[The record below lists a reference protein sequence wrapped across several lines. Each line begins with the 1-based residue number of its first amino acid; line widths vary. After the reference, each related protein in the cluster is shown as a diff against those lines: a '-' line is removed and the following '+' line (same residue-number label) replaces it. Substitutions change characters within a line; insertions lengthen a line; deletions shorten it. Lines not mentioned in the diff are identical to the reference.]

1 MTRRLVVFAALVG
14 LVVSVVPPAGAGT
27 DGFLTS
33 RRPQL
38 VATAPGVDVIPILS
52 TRDVIGAGSDA
63 YQMSGIPDGLGAYRS
78 GPGSIELFM
87 NHELEGPEE
96 GDVAF
101 SRISHVTLNDDG
113 EVVDAEY
120 VIDGNEGYVDLCS
133 STLEVIGGTPWYFTG
148 EETKFGKNGDG
159 GVSIAMNAET
169 GSYVETP
176 HFGLLWHENVVPIRG
191 LSDAALF
198 QAEDGNAGLAQAYV
212 YTAESFAD
220 AIDGIG
226 RLRAFVPTE
235 PTDRNP
241 SPDDIDPGDVLRGKL
256 KVIPQRFNTGTKA
269 LDEAAQSLDAFDFVR
284 IEDAVADPN
293 HPGVVYF
300 ADTGAANSQTFKG
313 RVYKLRLDP
322 DDPARARLS
331 VVLDGD
337 AGDDMFNPDGL
348 GISDEA
354 LVVQEDRNYARSGY
368 NRVLVYD
375 LSDGSLTPVARTD
388 PTPIAMKRDGGP
400 GAWESS
406 GVLDASEL
414 FGEGWWLIDTQADDT
429 KVLQPG
435 PSLEVDSAEGPGGQL
450 QRIYIPGT

>member
-1 MTRRLVVFAALVG
+1 V
-14 LVVSVVPPAGAGT
+14 
-27 DGFLTS
+27 
-33 RRPQL
+33 
-38 VATAPGVDVIPILS
+38 
-52 TRDVIGAGSDA
+52 
-63 YQMSGIPDGLGAYRS
+63 
-78 GPGSIELFM
+78 
-87 NHELEGPEE
+87 
-96 GDVAF
+96 
-101 SRISHVTLNDDG
+101 
-113 EVVDAEY
+113 
-120 VIDGNEGYVDLCS
+120 
-133 STLEVIGGTPWYFTG
+133 
-148 EETKFGKNGDG
+148 
-159 GVSIAMNAET
+159 
-169 GSYVETP
+169 
-176 HFGLLWHENVVPIRG
+176 
-191 LSDAALF
+191 
-198 QAEDGNAGLAQAYV
+198 
-212 YTAESFAD
+212 
-220 AIDGIG
+220 
-226 RLRAFVPTE
+226 FVPTE
-235 PTDRNP
+235 ATDRNP

-269 LDEAAQSLDAFDFVR
+269 LDQAAQSLDAFDFVR

-322 DDPARARLS
+322 DHPARARLS

-337 AGDDMFNPDGL
+337 AGDDLFNPDGI
-348 GISDEA
+348 GISEEA